1 MENKKSKKGL
11 LVVVLLLVAAA
22 TVTFGVTY
30 SRYVSNAK
38 GDATAT
44 AAKWLVTYEGT
55 DIDETTSLSFSDF
68 AATSASKA
76 EISGSNTKLIAP
88 GFVGTTTIQIK
99 NESEVPAMIT
109 VSNGAIT
116 GIPATATKTD
126 QITITSSDS
135 TATEIAAGAT
145 KTVTLILKWSDNN
158 TDEYNAADTIIG
170 KAQSK
175 ITIPVTVK
183 AVQKVS
189 E

>member
-1 MENKKSKKGL
+1 
-11 LVVVLLLVAAA
+11 
-22 TVTFGVTY
+22 
-30 SRYVSNAK
+30 
-38 GDATAT
+38 
-44 AAKWLVTYEGT
+44 
-55 DIDETTSLSFSDF
+55 
-68 AATSASKA
+68 
-76 EISGSNTKLIAP
+76 
-88 GFVGTTTIQIK
+88 
-99 NESEVPAMIT
+99 MIT

-116 GIPATATKTD
+116 GIPATAAKTD

-145 KTVTLILKWSDNN
+145 KPVTLTLKWADNN